1 MTKCSMFNG
10 QCSMR
15 NDILKYALLV
25 CLALIGL
32 ASCQESDDTPEEFP
46 DWQNKNELA
55 FQKIYNDALDSIAQ
69 GKKWMIVRGVYR
81 ADHSD
86 VMDTPTDHIVIQILE
101 EGPGNVLPM
110 ATDTVEI
117 HYQGILQPSTNSP
130 SGLVFD
136 SSYAGKYEE
145 GVSNPYKGCVGNF
158 IEGFSTVLQYMNR
171 GDYYKVYIPYQLG
184 YKSSSTGTIPAYS
197 MLTFYLRMED
207 FWNKIQGD
215 RPDDFFLE

>member
-1 MTKCSMFNG
+1 MFNG

-69 GKKWMIVRGVYR
+69 GKKWMIIRGVYR
-81 ADHSD
+81 ADVSD
-86 VMDTPTDHIVIQILE
+86 VKETPTDYIVIQVLK
-101 EGPGNVLPM
+101 EGSGNVLPM

-117 HYQGILQPSTNSP
+117 HYQGVLLPSTS
-130 SGLVFD
+130 STGGLVFD
-136 SSYAGKYEE
+136 SSYSGKYEE
-145 GVSNPYKGCVGNF
+145 GVSNPYKACVGNF
-158 IEGFSTVLQYMNR
+158 IEGFSTALQYMNR
-171 GDYYKVYIPYQLG
+171 GDYYKVYIPYQLA
-184 YKSSSTGTIPAYS
+184 YKGSASSTIPAYS
-197 MLTFYLRMED
+197 MLTFYLRLED
-207 FWNKIQGD
+207 FWNKTQGD
-215 RPDDFFLE
+215 RPDDLFLDEDSF